1 MILFPEGIRQIRA
14 SAPVLP
20 AEEIACAHAL
30 GRVLSAKVL
39 SPEALPPFTNS
50 AMDGFAVS
58 SHVFES
64 QSGPFRMRV
73 NGIIAAG
80 DAIREKYETGPN
92 ECWEIMTGAVVP
104 PDCDAV
110 IKVEETTRES
120 DTIQFSNKLRTGENI
135 RKSGEDFQVGKQ
147 VANSGSRVY
156 PEHLMSFAALGIET
170 VSVIRKPR
178 VAVISTGS
186 ELATDAG
193 PGTGKIRNS
202 TAPYL
207 LAELN
212 ALGVEA
218 NFLGVIAD
226 DPKDFLSLME
236 TELAK
241 NVDII
246 LSTGAVSMGRYDFV
260 APALRDLGAE
270 ILFHKVAIRPGK
282 PLLFAKLGKTAF
294 FGVPGNPV
302 STAVGLRFFVEPYLR
317 SIQGLAPELP
327 YRAVLENDT
336 KKPAGLRCFF
346 KAEVSPTQSL
356 RSVKILGGQESFRV
370 APLLESN
377 GWAVLPEDG
386 DRAVKGSEI
395 EVYPLHSWA
404 TKEGIL

>member
-1 MILFPEGIRQIRA
+1 MILFPDAIHQIISTA
-14 SAPVLP
+14 SPVP
-20 AEEIACAHAL
+20 EEQVAYERSL
-30 GRVLSAKVL
+30 GRVLSSKIL

-58 SHVFES
+58 SRHIAS

-80 DAIREKYETGPN
+80 DAVREHCETGPN

-110 IKVEETTRES
+110 IKVEETTREG
-120 DTIQFSNKLRTGENI
+120 DTIQFSRLVRAGENI
-135 RKSGEDFQVGKQ
+135 RKAGEDFQMGKE
-147 VANSGSRVY
+147 VSDGGTRVY
-156 PEHLMSFAALGIET
+156 PEHLMSFAALGINS
-170 VSVIRKPR
+170 VSVYRKPT
-178 VAVISTGS
+178 VAVVSTGA
-186 ELATDAG
+186 ELTSDAG

-207 LAELN
+207 LSELN
-212 ALGVEA
+212 ALGVDA
-218 NFLGVIAD
+218 RFLGVIAD
-226 DPKDFLSLME
+226 DPKAFLSLME
-236 TELAK
+236 TELGR
-241 NVDII
+241 NVDVI

-317 SIQGLAPELP
+317 SLQGLSPERP

-336 KKPAGLRCFF
+336 KKPLGLRCFF
-346 KAEVSPTQSL
+346 KAEVSHTQTL
-356 RSVKILGGQESFRV
+356 RTVKILRGQESFRV
-370 APLLESN
+370 APCLASN
-377 GWAVLPEDG
+377 CWAVLPEDG
-386 DRAVKGSEI
+386 DSVVNGSEI
-395 EVYPLHSWA
+395 DIYPLHSWSS
-404 TKEGIL
+404 KEGIL

>member
-1 MILFPEGIRQIRA
+1 MIRFPEAIRQIISTA
-14 SAPVLP
+14 SPAP
-20 AEEIACAHAL
+20 EEQIACDRSL
-30 GRVLSAKVL
+30 GRVLSSKVL

-58 SHVFES
+58 SRQLES

-73 NGIIAAG
+73 KDIIAAG
-80 DAIREKYETGPN
+80 DAIRERGETGPN

-104 PDCDAV
+104 NDCDAV
-110 IKVEETTRES
+110 IKVEEITREG
-120 DTIQFSNKLRTGENI
+120 DTIQFSRVVRSGENI
-135 RKSGEDFQVGKQ
+135 RKSGEDFQIGKE
-147 VANSGSRVY
+147 VSDSGTRVY
-156 PEHLMSFAALGIET
+156 PEHLMSFAALGIHS
-170 VSVIRKPR
+170 VSVCRKPT
-178 VAVISTGS
+178 VAVVSTGS

-207 LAELN
+207 LSELN
-212 ALGVEA
+212 ALGIDA
-218 NFLGVIAD
+218 KFLGVIED
-226 DPKDFLSLME
+226 DPNVFLSLME

-241 NVDII
+241 NVDVI

-317 SIQGLAPELP
+317 SLQGLPSEQA
-327 YRAVLENDT
+327 YRAILENDT
-336 KKPAGLRCFF
+336 KKPLGLRCFF
-346 KAEVSPTQSL
+346 KAEVSQGQTL
-356 RSVKILGGQESFRV
+356 RTVKILSGQESFRV
-370 APLLESN
+370 APFLAAN
-377 GWAVLPEDG
+377 CWAILPEDG

-395 EVYPLHSWA
+395 DVYPIHSWSS
-404 TKEGIL
+404 KEGIL